1 MQRTGRRRCA
11 LGEDADHGD
20 AHELGDL
27 PEIALVIITVVIE
40 GLGIEAARDGTEI
53 TEDFLGFGR
62 EFAVRAFGH
71 AGSETLD
78 EGIAPLGERGGTLRQ
93 GLAVI
98 GQQEAEAELR
108 VAQRKRDQI
117 RSDLQF
123 PAILGTQGAA
133 QGKQGSHARRR
144 RENARAEAAGQHA
157 LEPRNR
163 CAAAQTVGDEFEIFV
178 SAVHGCLV
186 AARKKRPRAAREM
199 RGFRLTQKIAA
210 PIVPPPRDAMKAS
223 MDAQQLKILEHR
235 ADELIRLCARMDQEI
250 RSLKATERMLREER
264 SQLVRKNEDARS
276 KVEAMIMRLRSL
288 EQDS

>member
-11 LGEDADHGD
+11 LGDDADHGD

-27 PEIALVIITVVIE
+27 PEIALVIVTVVIE
-40 GLGIEAARDGTEI
+40 GFRIEAPCDGAQI
-53 TEDFLGFGR
+53 TEDFLGFCR
-62 EFAVRAFGH
+62 EFAGRAFGH
-71 AGSETLD
+71 AGRETLD
-78 EGIAPLGERGGTLRQ
+78 EGIAPLGKRRGALRQ

-98 GQQEAEAELR
+98 GQQEAETELR
-108 VAQRKRDQI
+108 VAQCKRDQI
-117 RSDLQF
+117 SASLQF
-123 PAILGTQGAA
+123 PAILGAQGSA
-133 QGKQGSHARRR
+133 QGKQGSHAGRR
-144 RENARAEAAGQHA
+144 RENARAEAAGKHT
-157 LEPRNR
+157 LEPCNG
-163 CAAAQTVGDEFEIFV
+163 CAAAQTVGDEFEIV
-178 SAVHGCLV
+178 VCAVHGCLV
-186 AARKKRPRAAREM
+186 AARKKGPGPREM
-199 RGFRLTQKIAA
+199 RGFRLTPKIAA
-210 PIVPPPRDAMKAS
+210 PIVPAPRDAMKAS